1 MQMRKKWFYFY
12 HSLEEIEVDQQA
24 MRITL
29 AAGPNSELESFALR
43 AALENFGAKVD
54 MHWIGRPNDLIHL
67 LSGRNR
73 GEIDYLLLS
82 FHGEEGAFIM
92 PELGEDVYEDEEPRD
107 TAFRADE
114 IKQYAFLKGIHVIS
128 TGCTLGEK
136 NLADAFLDAGA
147 TSYTAPDDYIDG
159 NAAFIFVLTMLY
171 ELMNNTKTVRAAFDR
186 ARSIDEETKL
196 FQLYMQK

>member
-1 MQMRKKWFYFY
+1 MSQP
-12 HSLEEIEVDQQA
+12 V

-54 MHWIGRPNDLIHL
+54 MHWIGRPNDLIDV

-73 GEIDYLLLS
+73 GETDFIILS
-82 FHGEEGAFIM
+82 FHGEEGAFLM
-92 PELGEDVYEDEEPRD
+92 PELGEDVYEEGEPRGA
-107 TAFRADE
+107 AFGADD
-114 IKQYAFLKGIHVIS
+114 IKEYASLNGVHIIC

-136 NLADAFLDAGA
+136 KVAEAFLETGA
-147 TSYTAPDDYIDG
+147 ISYTAPDDYIDG
-159 NAAFIFVLTMLY
+159 NASFIFVLTMLY
-171 ELMNNTKTVRAAFDR
+171 ELVNNSKTVRAAFDQ

>member
-1 MQMRKKWFYFY
+1 M
-12 HSLEEIEVDQQA
+12 EQQA
-24 MRITL
+24 MRFTL

-54 MHWIGRPNDLIHL
+54 MHWIGRPNDLIDV

-73 GEIDYLLLS
+73 GETDYFLLC
-82 FHGEEGAFIM
+82 FHGEEGKLVM
-92 PELGEDVYEDEEPRD
+92 PELGEDVYEDVEPRGA
-107 TAFRADE
+107 AFGADE
-114 IKQYAFLKGIHVIS
+114 IKRYASLKGAHVIS

-136 NLADAFLDAGA
+136 KLADAFLETGA
-147 TSYTAPDDYIDG
+147 LSYIAPDDYIDG

-171 ELMNNTKTVRAAFDR
+171 ELMNNTKTVRAAFDQ
-186 ARSIDEETKL
+186 ASSIDEETKL

>member
-1 MQMRKKWFYFY
+1 M
-12 HSLEEIEVDQQA
+12 DQQA

-54 MHWIGRPNDLIHL
+54 MHWIGRPNDLIHV

-82 FHGEEGAFIM
+82 FHGEEGALIM

-107 TAFRADE
+107 TAFGAGE
-114 IKQYAFLKGIHVIS
+114 IKRYASLEGVHVIS

-136 NLADAFLDAGA
+136 NLADAFLKAGA

-159 NAAFIFVLTMLY
+159 NAAFIFLLTMLY

>member
-24 MRITL
+24 MCITL

-54 MHWIGRPNDLIHL
+54 MHWIGRPNDLIHV

-73 GEIDYLLLS
+73 REIDYLLLS
-82 FHGEEGAFIM
+82 FHGEEGALIM
-92 PELGEDVYEDEEPRD
+92 PELGEDVYEDEEPRGA
-107 TAFRADE
+107 AFGADE
-114 IKQYAFLKGIHVIS
+114 IKQYASLKGIHVIS

-136 NLADAFLDAGA
+136 KLADAFLEAGA
-147 TSYTAPDDYIDG
+147 LSYIAPDDYIDG
-159 NAAFIFVLTMLY
+159 NAAFIFVLTLLY
-171 ELMNNTKTVRAAFDR
+171 ERLNNTKTVRAAFDR
-186 ARSIDEETKL
+186 ASSIDEETKL